1 MQKKRRKIF
10 DKVMDS
16 DVRERYDATRSA
28 IGISEFL
35 SDTISAL
42 YGYGVE
48 GERVDQ
54 VADFKS
60 QFESLPEEQMR
71 AVNDYFIMEQ
81 KWDPMPI
88 PHKNDERLGTSAR
101 PFPFQPGVFRRV
113 LNWTKPQF
121 INWMVLVAKA
131 QLKIPALV
139 NVIKFN
145 AIACL
150 PLFDV
155 KEDNYS

>member
-54 VADFKS
+54 VADLKS
-60 QFESLPEEQMR
+60 QFESLPEEQKR

-88 PHKNDERLGTSAR
+88 LHKNDERLGTSAR

-131 QLKIPALV
+131 QSKIPALV

-155 KEDNYS
+155 KEDNYQ

>member
-88 PHKNDERLGTSAR
+88 LHKNDERLGTSAR

-150 PLFDV
+150 QLFDV
-155 KEDNYS
+155 KEDNYQ

>member
-54 VADFKS
+54 VADFKA
-60 QFESLPEEQMR
+60 QYESLPEEQKR

-88 PHKNDERLGTSAR
+88 LHKNDERLGTSAR

-155 KEDNYS
+155 KEG